1 MYLIFFYYLSFKPFT
16 FYIVDIINLMCFCSF
31 IFIVIFLL
39 LYFICS
45 IIAYYLHNSIIIFD
59 PFVHLNWPKSSMML
73 YRVVTELV
81 NLIFMTKQLLISDS
95 ERFVANHQDYDGG
108 VKIVIIVLVAIFF
121 TFILILLVDSAY
133 SFINDNLAVFRLLL
147 LIIIINIVFI

>member
-1 MYLIFFYYLSFKPFT
+1 
-16 FYIVDIINLMCFCSF
+16 
-31 IFIVIFLL
+31 
-39 LYFICS
+39 
-45 IIAYYLHNSIIIFD
+45 
-59 PFVHLNWPKSSMML
+59 ML

-147 LIIIINIVFI
+147 IIIINIVFI